1 MMSAPKHLQDMLSDS
16 ECMKGT
22 GQIGLEADG
31 GRGGSGWRHEMP
43 GLGAS
48 GAELA
53 LQVGLCELRGS

>member
-1 MMSAPKHLQDMLSDS
+1 MMSAPKHLQDMLNDL
-16 ECMKGT
+16 GT